1 MKRWLCE
8 KQNKIEYPDRCLR
21 MGFLIYNENKPVFSH
36 LNNEGVLNELP
47 LSNRRLQVYKVQN

>member
-1 MKRWLCE
+1 
-8 KQNKIEYPDRCLR
+8 
-21 MGFLIYNENKPVFSH
+21 MGFLIYNEKKPVFSH